1 MRDMCFPSGVQDGGK
16 NPMETQCSTTV
27 FCAVPL
33 TYTRGS
39 AAALSTPTFSN
50 GQFLNISWDTLS
62 VFLKIVSIF
71 GVDDFP

>member
-1 MRDMCFPSGVQDGGK
+1 MRDMCFPSAVQDGGK

-50 GQFLNISWDTLS
+50 GHPKC
-62 VFLKIVSIF
+62 V
-71 GVDDFP
+71 P

>member
-1 MRDMCFPSGVQDGGK
+1 MCFPSAVQEGGK
-16 NPMETQCSTTV
+16 NPMELSAQRLF